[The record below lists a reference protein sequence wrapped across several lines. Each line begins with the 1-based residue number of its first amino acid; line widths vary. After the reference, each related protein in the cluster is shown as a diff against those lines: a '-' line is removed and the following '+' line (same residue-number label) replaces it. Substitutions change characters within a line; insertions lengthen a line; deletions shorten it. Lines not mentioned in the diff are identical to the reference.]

1 MKGLGGLV
9 ALKELQLYRTKVG
22 GDVKGLG
29 GLVALT
35 ELILENT
42 QVREDVPW
50 LEFVAL
56 REHQKTL
63 KGP

>member
-9 ALKELQLYRTKVG
+9 ALQVLWLYQTQVG

-35 ELILENT
+35 VLWLYNT
-42 QVREDVPW
+42 KVQGGGLDE
-50 LEFVAL
+50 L

>member
-9 ALKELQLYRTKVG
+9 ALKVLILSYTQVG
-22 GDVKGLG
+22 GDVKGVG

-35 ELILENT
+35 VLNLNGKVQGGGLNE
-42 QVREDVPW
+42 
-50 LEFVAL
+50 L